1 MNEWSV
7 CQMNADTKAC
17 MLLGRVLYI
26 FEAIDAQT
34 QFTKHAMEWIVLT
47 KSNII

>member
-17 MLLGRVLYI
+17 MLHGRVLYI
-26 FEAIDAQT
+26 FDAQT
-34 QFTKHAMEWIVLT
+34 QITKHAMEWIVLT
-47 KSNII
+47 KFNII